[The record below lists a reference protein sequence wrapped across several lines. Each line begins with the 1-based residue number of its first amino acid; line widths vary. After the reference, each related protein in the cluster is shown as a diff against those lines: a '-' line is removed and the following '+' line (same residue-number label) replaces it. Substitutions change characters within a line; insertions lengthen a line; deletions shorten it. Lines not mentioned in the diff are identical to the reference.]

1 MLSSTF
7 SRIIENLLLWFF
19 RGRSA
24 FASFSSSSS
33 SFPLPLENANYAC
46 TPSSTVRLNAGWKDL
61 CHPYVWYNITWNPA
75 SNILPRYLSGL
86 NKISNYFF
94 PLSNQLRVISKF
106 QFQNFLIN
114 SKVFVTSLIK
124 IGEKYLL
131 NLFSEDDIKHA
142 RHVYDIYRSYQR
154 YKIIPLLRIW
164 TIYGLVARW

>member
-1 MLSSTF
+1 MVEVLSLLSPPPPPLSLYHSKTRIMHAPHPQRWDWTQGGKTCAIPMFDITSHGIPRRTF
-7 SRIIENLLLWFF
+7 CHDISQDWIKYRII
-19 RGRSA
+19 
-24 FASFSSSSS
+24 
-33 SFPLPLENANYAC
+33 
-46 TPSSTVRLNAGWKDL
+46 
-61 CHPYVWYNITWNPA
+61 
-75 SNILPRYLSGL
+75 
-86 NKISNYFF
+86 F

>member
-46 TPSSTVRLNAGWKDL
+46 TPSSTVEDWTQGGKTCAIPMFDITSHGIPRRTF
-61 CHPYVWYNITWNPA
+61 CHD
-75 SNILPRYLSGL
+75 
-86 NKISNYFF
+86 ISQDWIKYRIIF